1 MTFST
6 SFEDKTR
13 FRSAKN
19 NTLLTKDGQALEWN
33 EAHGIDYGNLT
44 DQLQQ

>member
-13 FRSAKN
+13 FRSGKN

-33 EAHGIDYGNLT
+33 EAETFSAWYRLR
-44 DQLQQ
+44 